1 MYRLI
6 GLLLSIVLTVPAAFA
21 TTGSND
27 KGIFVPGRFMSMAG
41 AADGSVYL
49 LDEKHQLVWV
59 KPDGSQA
66 TIALPRIQESKP
78 ADRLCDLALNG
89 RTMAFC
95 GFAFPVIFTLD
106 LDKPESFQITR
117 ASDQEAASL
126 HLLNISS
133 DATGWRVRDADG
145 LVFRMQHEKPV
156 SRLPEFSALEA
167 DENGKAI
174 LMPPP
179 RNENGLMIAGRVQ
192 KEDGRLL
199 WVAPVPAAPR
209 QVMSVD
215 FLGVDK
221 TGCHNFVVMTA
232 SGELNP
238 EFTVYAVRRGQVV
251 ASGKIPGPAGLEM
264 QHFCRLSPDGTILYA
279 QAATENQ
286 SGIILKKLKLAKAN

>member
-6 GLLLSIVLTVPAAFA
+6 GLLLSIIMTVPAAFA
-21 TTGSND
+21 STGGSD
-27 KGIFVPGRFMSMAG
+27 QGIFVPGRFMSMAG

-49 LDEKHQLVWV
+49 LDDKHQLVCV

-66 TIALPRIQESKP
+66 TIALPRIQESKA
-78 ADRLCDLALNG
+78 ADRLCDLAVDG
-89 RTMAFC
+89 RTIAFC

-117 ASDQEAASL
+117 ASDQESASL
-126 HLLNISS
+126 HLLNISR
-133 DATGWRVRDADG
+133 DASGWRVRDADG
-145 LVFRMQHEKPV
+145 LVFKMQHARPI

-167 DENGKAI
+167 DENGKVI

-199 WVAPVPAAPR
+199 WVAPVPTAPR

-215 FLGVDK
+215 FLGFDK
-221 TGCHNFVVMTA
+221 AGCHNFVVMTA

-264 QHFCRLSPDGTILYA
+264 QHFCRLSPDGSILYA
-279 QAATENQ
+279 QAAPEKE
-286 SGIILKKLKLAKAN
+286 SGIFLKKLKLTKAN